1 MKLRILSFVLLL
13 ALTLS
18 LGFASLSHAQ
28 DRAQPSRSFYVA
40 GEVIRS
46 GEFEWKEGMSLRKAI
61 SLAEGVTYKAALRQ
75 GVIFR
80 KVEGVKREEIKVD
93 IGAVMNGKVND
104 ISIEPDDVIVVPN
117 SRRYDN

>member
-1 MKLRILSFVLLL
+1 MKLRILSFALLL
-13 ALTLS
+13 AITLS
-18 LGFASLSHAQ
+18 MGFTSLSHAQ
-28 DRAQPSRSFYVA
+28 DRSQPARSFYVA
-40 GEVIRS
+40 GEVHRK
-46 GEFEWKEGMSLRKAI
+46 GEFEWKEGLTMRQAI
-61 SLAEGVTYKAALRQ
+61 SMAEGTTFRAATRYS
-75 GVIFR
+75 VIFR